1 MDGYPDPGRIPQQ
14 SIDEDRFAA
23 AARRIDT
30 TVAHPA
36 RRYNYWL
43 GGKDHFAADRESGDA
58 VLAAFPTAR
67 MAALENRAFMGRAVE
82 YLAGEV
88 GIRQF
93 LDVGTGIPAPNNTHE
108 VAQRVAPSSRVV
120 YVDNDPIVMAHARA
134 LLTSDPRGA
143 TAYIEGD
150 LRRFPT
156 LLEHQDVVETLD
168 LSQPV
173 ALLLVAVLHFL
184 PDDEDPFSIVQGLM
198 SLLPPGSYLVASHAS
213 TDHTPPAIQAQI
225 INAMKHGS
233 VYARSG
239 VEFSRFFDGLELV
252 EPGVVSI
259 ADWRPSLDDHL
270 TPLEAGACG
279 AVGRKP

>member
-1 MDGYPDPGRIPQQ
+1 MVP
-14 SIDEDRFAA
+14 DEDRYTA

-30 TVAHPA
+30 TVPHPA

-67 MAALENRAFMGRAVE
+67 VAALENRAFMGRAIE
-82 YLAGEV
+82 YLAGEA

-93 LDVGTGIPAPNNTHE
+93 LDIGTGIPAPNNTHE
-108 VAQRVAPSSRVV
+108 VAQRVAASCRVV
-120 YVDNDPIVMAHARA
+120 YADNDPIVMAHARA
-134 LLTSDPRGA
+134 LITSGDHGA

-150 LRRFPT
+150 LRRYPAI
-156 LLEHQDVVETLD
+156 LEHQDFVETLD
-168 LSQPV
+168 LSEPV

-184 PDDEDPFSIVQGLM
+184 PDEEDPFSIVHGLM
-198 SLLPPGSYLVASHAS
+198 SLLPSGSYLVASHAS

-239 VEFSRFFDGLELV
+239 SQFSHFFEGLELV

-259 ADWRPSLDDHL
+259 ADWRPASPDHL